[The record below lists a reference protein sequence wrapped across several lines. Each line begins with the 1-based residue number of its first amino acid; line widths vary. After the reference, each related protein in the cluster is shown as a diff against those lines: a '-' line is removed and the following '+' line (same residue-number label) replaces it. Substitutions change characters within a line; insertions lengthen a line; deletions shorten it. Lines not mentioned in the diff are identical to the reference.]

1 MRHKQHNTLRI
12 DNVNTTR
19 IDRGAIF
26 TEMGNTRSERLRQAR
41 QKAGYASATEAAE
54 AFGWG
59 VAGYRHHENGT
70 RSFGLDAARK
80 YARAFRVKPG
90 WLLGMD
96 GVDGSPPSEVT
107 AKTVLI
113 VGGSVAAGV
122 WREAKEVFDQFEIEA
137 PAPVPDA
144 ERFGLVVEGYSMDL
158 CYEPGT
164 VLDCISIYTNGV
176 EPESGDHVIV
186 ERIKPDGLR
195 ERTVKEVAV
204 RDGRYFLVPR
214 STRPEFSA
222 EIEIGSPSLDASETD
237 GEVRVIGF
245 VVSAI
250 PPRALKLLDRLGK
263 IRTFN

>member
-1 MRHKQHNTLRI
+1 MPASIRSVSMQ
-12 DNVNTTR
+12 VNTPR
-19 IDRGAIF
+19 IDRLCKRPV
-26 TEMGNTRSERLRQAR
+26 MGNNRSERLREAR
-41 QKAGYASATEAAE
+41 QRAGYASATEAAE

-70 RSFGLDAARK
+70 RSFGLDAAKK

-96 GVDGSPPSEVT
+96 GVDGSAPSPNT
-107 AKTVLI
+107 PNSVLI

-122 WREAKEVFDQFEIEA
+122 WREAKEVFDPFEIDA
-137 PAPVPDA
+137 PPSVPDC

-176 EPESGDHVIV
+176 EPEAGDHVIV

-195 ERTVKEVAV
+195 ERTVKELTIK
-204 RDGRYFLVPR
+204 DGRYSLVPR

-222 EIEIGSPSLDASETD
+222 EIEIGSPSLDALDTD
-237 GEVRVIGF
+237 GEIRVIGF

-263 IRTFN
+263 VRRNH

>member
-1 MRHKQHNTLRI
+1 MTNERAN
-12 DNVNTTR
+12 
-19 IDRGAIF
+19 
-26 TEMGNTRSERLRQAR
+26 RLRAAR
-41 QKAGYASATEAAE
+41 EKAGYASASDAAR

-59 VAGYRHHENGT
+59 DAGYRHHENGT
-70 RSFGLDAARK
+70 RSYGLDAAKK

-96 GVDGSPPSEVT
+96 GVDDSPPVANT
-107 AKTVLI
+107 ANSVLI

-122 WREAKEVFDQFEIEA
+122 WREAQEVFDAFEIEA
-137 PAPVPDA
+137 PAHVPHAD
-144 ERFGLVVEGYSMDL
+144 RFGLVVEGHSMDL

-164 VLDCISIYTNGV
+164 VLDCISIFTNSV
-176 EPESGDHVIV
+176 EPEAGDHVIV

-195 ERTVKEVAV
+195 ERTVKELAR

-222 EIEIGSPSLDASETD
+222 EIEIGSPSLTAMETD
-237 GEVRVIGF
+237 GSISVIGF

-250 PPRALKLLDRLGK
+250 PPRALRLLERLGK
-263 IRTFN
+263 MRPIN

>member
-1 MRHKQHNTLRI
+1 MAGMTNLRA
-12 DNVNTTR
+12 D
-19 IDRGAIF
+19 
-26 TEMGNTRSERLRQAR
+26 RLRAAR
-41 QKAGYASATEAAE
+41 EKAGFASASDAART
-54 AFGWG
+54 FGWG
-59 VAGYRHHENGT
+59 DAGYRHHENGT
-70 RSFGLDAARK
+70 RNYGLDAAKK

-90 WLLGMD
+90 WLLAME
-96 GVDGSPPSEVT
+96 GVDDSPPVENTTNS
-107 AKTVLI
+107 VLI

-122 WREAKEVFDQFEIEA
+122 WREAQEVFDAFEVEA
-137 PAPVPDA
+137 PAHVPHA

-164 VLDCISIYTNGV
+164 VLDCISTIGSMV

-195 ERTVKEVAV
+195 ERTVKELTK

-214 STRPEFSA
+214 STRPEFSV
-222 EIEIGSPSLDASETD
+222 EIEIGAPSLAMLESD

-250 PPRALKLLDRLGK
+250 PPRALRLLDRLGK
-263 IRTFN
+263 VRPIS